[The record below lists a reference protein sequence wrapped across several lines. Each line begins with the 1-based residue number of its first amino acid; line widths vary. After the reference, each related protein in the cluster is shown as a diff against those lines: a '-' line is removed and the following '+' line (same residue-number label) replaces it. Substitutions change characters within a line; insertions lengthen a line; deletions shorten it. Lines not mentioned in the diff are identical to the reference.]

1 MGHQTISSWFIYRS
15 FLLTFL
21 SSNCWRSNS
30 ELILMVSLLVWL
42 WSFCAQ
48 WLDVRMHFSQG
59 FYTSIKFK
67 KDCIHFLV
75 QISLCLKGT
84 KIVNCDSSQN
94 QNKQPL
100 NTQKHG
106 IWRWKSRSWLVKC
119 TRVKPFNGTPNHL
132 LLIHIS
138 SIFANIFVFKLLK
151 IQ

>member
-1 MGHQTISSWFIYRS
+1 MA
-15 FLLTFL
+15 
-21 SSNCWRSNS
+21 
-30 ELILMVSLLVWL
+30 VSCQDLYFHRHIL

-94 QNKQPL
+94 QNKPVVRPSKLVHYWIFNNLKTKMLAKMNDIWIKKRWFGVPL
-100 NTQKHG
+100 NGLT
-106 IWRWKSRSWLVKC
+106 LVHFTSQDLDFQRHMPC
-119 TRVKPFNGTPNHL
+119 FCVFNG
-132 LLIHIS
+132 
-138 SIFANIFVFKLLK
+138 LK
-151 IQ
+151 